1 MCDRDR
7 NIRVEILYMYF
18 IMRKELNRVGGIINR
33 KLGIRRDRDVS
44 TSLMFVLNNNSLEK
58 IM

>member
-1 MCDRDR
+1 
-7 NIRVEILYMYF
+7 
-18 IMRKELNRVGGIINR
+18 MRKELNRVGGIINR